1 MQFLLKN
8 YLLILLG
15 FLLACQSP
23 TNDETPSGTEPG
35 FTHNTLSETEKE
47 AGWELL
53 FDGKSTGKWRGYNK
67 SAFPKKGWK
76 VIDKTLVVKKSGS
89 EESGYGG
96 DIITKEKF
104 ENFELMID
112 FLLTDTANSGIFY
125 MVNEV
130 EDTPIW
136 HNAPEYQILDDAIYA
151 TMGVTNIHF
160 TGANYDLHPAEND
173 FKNNMGQWNT
183 ARIIVN
189 NGHVEHWL
197 NGNKVVAYD
206 LWTPEWEALV
216 KASKFSEY
224 PDYGKTKNGHIGIQD
239 HGQEV
244 RFRNIKIRR
253 L

>member
-1 MQFLLKN
+1 
-8 YLLILLG
+8 
-15 FLLACQSP
+15 
-23 TNDETPSGTEPG
+23 
-35 FTHNTLSETEKE
+35 
-47 AGWELL
+47 
-53 FDGKSTGKWRGYNK
+53 
-67 SAFPKKGWK
+67 
-76 VIDKTLVVKKSGS
+76 
-89 EESGYGG
+89 
-96 DIITKEKF
+96 
-104 ENFELMID
+104 
-112 FLLTDTANSGIFY
+112 
-125 MVNEV
+125 
-130 EDTPIW
+130 
-136 HNAPEYQILDDAIYA
+136 
-151 TMGVTNIHF
+151 
-160 TGANYDLHPAEND
+160 
-173 FKNNMGQWNT
+173 MGQWNT